1 LRIRQESQ
9 VKSSLISLLKEPLKY
24 QRFLFIIY
32 YVEKIYYDEDE
43 ELLLC
48 IKTELTGKDH
58 GGKA

>member
-32 YVEKIYYDEDE
+32 YVKKIYYDEDE

-48 IKTELTGKDH
+48 IKPELTGKDH